1 MITSPPK
8 VQESVIRMMTRLAQ
22 KHGAVNLSQGFPNE
36 PPPAKARLAL
46 AHAVLSGN
54 SIFTTN
60 ANGDNNEA
68 SRSLSQMSE
77 QDLIESI
84 QSLLTA
90 DTNTSTAPNAN
101 GHNDN
106 DDVTDVLNQYS
117 PPMGRPDTR
126 IAVSEYYKRLYDYDV
141 SEDNITLTLGA
152 TEACATALRTVTS
165 PGDKVVIFEPFHEL
179 YPSQCEIF
187 FCEPEYVTLTA
198 SVEDGTSWE
207 YDLDE
212 LKGAIAHDK
221 TKALI
226 MNSPHN
232 PTGKVFTYDEL
243 KVIVDMCN
251 ENDVYIITDEIY
263 EHMTYPDENGNPRK
277 HILIPHAFPEAAD
290 RRIVCNSLGK
300 SASATGWRLGWA
312 LTPPHLTDVYRGI
325 HDQLVAMAPHPMQ
338 YASLAYFS
346 LPDEYFNEELH
357 VRYEQRVLLLA
368 DALKEVGF
376 GVVVP
381 QGAYYLFANYRSVRE
396 LNGLDPMDAAMYLMK
411 EVGVASV
418 PGDNFYGKSADGQ
431 NYLRFAACR
440 SMSDITLAIEKLKA
454 KLTASVS

>member
-1 MITSPPK
+1 M
-8 VQESVIRMMTRLAQ
+8 
-22 KHGAVNLSQGFPNE
+22 
-36 PPPAKARLAL
+36 
-46 AHAVLSGN
+46 
-54 SIFTTN
+54 
-60 ANGDNNEA
+60 
-68 SRSLSQMSE
+68 
-77 QDLIESI
+77 
-84 QSLLTA
+84 
-90 DTNTSTAPNAN
+90 
-101 GHNDN
+101 
-106 DDVTDVLNQYS
+106 
-117 PPMGRPDTR
+117 
-126 IAVSEYYKRLYDYDV
+126 
-141 SEDNITLTLGA
+141 
-152 TEACATALRTVTS
+152 
-165 PGDKVVIFEPFHEL
+165 
-179 YPSQCEIF
+179 
-187 FCEPEYVTLTA
+187 
-198 SVEDGTSWE
+198 
-207 YDLDE
+207 
-212 LKGAIAHDK
+212 
-221 TKALI
+221 
-226 MNSPHN
+226 
-232 PTGKVFTYDEL
+232 
-243 KVIVDMCN
+243 
-251 ENDVYIITDEIY
+251 YIITDEIY